1 MTKPGSLEACIPVV
15 RCHDVVA
22 NFQTVVGER
31 VDALDEM
38 NQWPQRG
45 RHAWWALLRLSSI
58 PIKSNYIARDST
70 IDAELLVGVRK
81 LENLF
86 PIHEVTVFTGRRL
99 MITRQGKPGLIVKA
113 AVRIDLTLEAHYI
126 PAVRGMTLFTGH
138 TFELFVKSWWVGR
151 KMAGFAGLRC

>member
-1 MTKPGSLEACIPVV
+1 
-15 RCHDVVA
+15 VVA

-70 IDAELLVGVRK
+70 IDAKLLEMILLGLLGIEAATAMPPPETTCALVEVYKLPNVDIVG
-81 LENLF
+81 E
-86 PIHEVTVFTGRRL
+86 IIG
-99 MITRQGKPGLIVKA
+99 
-113 AVRIDLTLEAHYI
+113 
-126 PAVRGMTLFTGH
+126 
-138 TFELFVKSWWVGR
+138 
-151 KMAGFAGLRC
+151 